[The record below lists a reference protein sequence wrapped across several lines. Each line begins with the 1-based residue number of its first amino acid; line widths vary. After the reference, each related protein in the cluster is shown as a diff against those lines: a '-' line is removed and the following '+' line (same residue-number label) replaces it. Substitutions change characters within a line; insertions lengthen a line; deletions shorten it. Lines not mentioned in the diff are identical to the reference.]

1 MDGQSVHPHVNN
13 FEVLHLSFLCQKPV
27 KVTTA
32 YILLPCAGSAGDGV
46 VVRGQ
51 GYGVCSIRVDGNDT
65 LAVYHAVRAARRMAI
80 SESKPVLIEVKLKLL
95 QIRVPEI

>member
-1 MDGQSVHPHVNN
+1 M
-13 FEVLHLSFLCQKPV
+13 
-27 KVTTA
+27 
-32 YILLPCAGSAGDGV
+32 